1 MRQHRPATLSAG
13 VTAVLLTGLLAGGPS
28 ASGTEVRPLGG
39 AGAGGGTAPAAAAA
53 APGPRTLGRV
63 QPCGGTSWVAG
74 STNICNGSVVYRD
87 YVYDDEGA
95 DTGGI
100 GYDAQGTSSAF
111 GTLAAPAGDQ
121 RYPATDTN
129 SADLIDLRLTRV
141 GRRVRVVAEMGALR
155 RARSTVLAL
164 AVDTDGDRA
173 TGGGAW
179 PGLGVRSAGW
189 DTIHRFTVGDPRT
202 NEIRGS
208 FALPPAARWRV
219 QAVTAQAATST
230 VMNVAFRGVDEEA
243 AYKVSGDNPSTNL
256 YPGRGAWFEDKQA
269 AALRTGD
276 ISRFGYT
283 VSTADLRPGVTR
295 EQRVGPGLHERVYT
309 SRFAL
314 GEGMSYEGIP
324 GKGAGGTAA
333 GFFAQEFTFLGRY
346 QPYGIYLPRAAG
358 PHGLQMEWH
367 GSNQGIVAQINQPGM
382 QQQFGEDLNRI
393 LVVPEARGPNGY
405 GSGISERD
413 LLDVMA
419 DVQASY
425 PIDRRRVFSSGYSQG
440 GYIGFRMAMLFPDR
454 FAGFTTWVGF
464 TGDDTNGTP
473 AQGEVSVTAGAVG
486 NMVDYTANL
495 RHVPGSMIFAGAD
508 ELVQAP
514 SARAMQQSFA
524 ATDNAYTW
532 YLHPAAEHFTFAVAD
547 DWAKEAALS
556 RRQVLVRR
564 PARVTYRTAPLLDAP
579 RYGIRHDRAY
589 WVSRLR
595 GRAAGPLRVDLTSHG
610 CGVEV
615 PTLSTRE
622 GNGARPVPW
631 VSVVQEVTGSTRLPP
646 AQRLRGDLRNVDS
659 LLVDAA
665 AACLRPG
672 LSYRIRSDG
681 PAVLRVAGVGVVEL
695 REGLNTGTL

>member
-1 MRQHRPATLSAG
+1 MSLRPPAIVAAGLAAVVATMTPGVPAPAASA
-13 VTAVLLTGLLAGGPS
+13 VSQQSVAT
-28 ASGTEVRPLGG
+28 
-39 AGAGGGTAPAAAAA
+39 PAAAAPP
-53 APGPRTLGRV
+53 APAEVLGRV

-74 STNICNGSVVYRD
+74 STNICDGSVVYRD

-100 GYDAQGTSSAF
+100 GYDASGTSSAF

-121 RYPATDTN
+121 RYPASDTN
-129 SADLIDLRLTRV
+129 SADLVDLRLTRV
-141 GRRVRVVAEMGALR
+141 GQRLRVVAEMGALR

-164 AVDTDGDRA
+164 AIDTDGDRT

-179 PGLGVRSAGW
+179 PGLGIRSAGW
-189 DTIHRFTVGDPRT
+189 DRIHRFTVGDPRT

-208 FALPPAARWRV
+208 FALPAASRWRV
-219 QAVTAQAATST
+219 QAVTAQAATGT
-230 VMNVAFRGVDEEA
+230 VMNVAFRGVNERA
-243 AYKVSGDNPSTNL
+243 AYKVSGDNPSAYP

-269 AALRTGD
+269 AALKAGD
-276 ISRFGYT
+276 ISQFGYT
-283 VSTADLRPGVTR
+283 VTSSDLRRGVTR
-295 EQRVGPGLHERVYT
+295 EQRIGPGLHERVYT

-324 GKGAGGTAA
+324 GKGDGGTAA

-346 QPYGIYLPRAAG
+346 QPYGIYLPRARG

-367 GSNQGIVAQINQPGM
+367 GSNQGIVAQINQRGM

-425 PIDRRRVFSSGYSQG
+425 PIDRDRVFSSGYSQG
-440 GYIGFRMAMLFPDR
+440 GYLGFRMAMLYPDL

-486 NMVDYTANL
+486 NMVDYAANL
-495 RHVPGSMIFAGAD
+495 RHVPGSMLFAGAD

-514 SARAMQQSFA
+514 SARAMEEAFA
-524 ATDNAYTW
+524 ATSNVYTW
-532 YLHPAAEHFTFAVAD
+532 YMHPAAEHFTFALAD
-547 DWAKEAALS
+547 DWAKEASDS
-556 RRQVLVRR
+556 RHQRLVRR
-564 PARVTYRTAPLLDAP
+564 PARVTFRTDPLLDAP

-595 GRAAGPLRVDLTSHG
+595 GRGAGPLRTDLTSHG
-610 CGVEV
+610 CGVIV
-615 PTLSTRE
+615 PELTTRS
-622 GNGARPVPW
+622 GQGARPVPW
-631 VSVVQEVTGSTRLPP
+631 VSQGQEEAGIRSLPRK
-646 AQRLRGDLRNVDS
+646 QLLRGDLRNVRS
-659 LLVDAA
+659 LRVDPGR
-665 AACLRPG
+665 ACLRAG
-672 LSYRIRSDG
+672 MSYRIRSDG
-681 PAVLRVAGVGVVEL
+681 PAVLRLPTIGVIEL
-695 REGLNTGTL
+695 RRGLNTGTI